1 MRAREGKIGMS
12 ADMIRCQSTSS
23 REISW
28 NNGVTFGSA
37 EEFLAA
43 RPDLWDVAVERMDDD
58 VREQVAYDLAPCAKL
73 AFLREYLRRALA
85 DLIIG

>member
-1 MRAREGKIGMS
+1 M
-12 ADMIRCQSTSS
+12 

-37 EEFLAA
+37 EEFLDE
-43 RPDLWDVAVERMDDD
+43 RPDLWDVAVELMDDD
-58 VREQVAYDLAPCAKL
+58 VREQVAYDLAPCTEIK
-73 AFLREYLRRALA
+73 FLREYLRRSEA